1 VWVELGDA
9 DMDFASVTLIAVALD
24 AFKYSMAAHFSACFA
39 MSDLAPLGLLRS
51 QRCPPQNK
59 GPAAK
64 PAPGYAEA
72 NAHYR
77 QLAQRFRP
85 RQQVLACE
93 QSFATAPFPKMCVTG
108 LLPTAGSKRAAE
120 IDWSQ

>member
-1 VWVELGDA
+1 MWVELGDA

-85 RQQVLACE
+85 RQRVLACE
-93 QSFATAPFPKMCVTG
+93 QSVAIYRRATYLDGQKTAAPNGSFAAVFV
-108 LLPTAGSKRAAE
+108 
-120 IDWSQ
+120 